1 MSAEFRMRE
10 DDDRKRGAREACV
23 QRLVAETGITETQA
37 RELVAMLGLQ
47 WCSLVR
53 EARNLKR

>member
-1 MSAEFRMRE
+1 MRE
-10 DDDRKRGAREACV
+10 DDDRKRRAMEACV

-47 WCSLVR
+47 WSSLVR